1 MSFIFNPLVRCRKAP
16 SGPPFFMALG
26 MVMSFCRMGRVRRMG
41 TSLNVSTP
49 PAMTHDACPHKIFS
63 TALVMATLEEMHA

>member
-1 MSFIFNPLVRCRKAP
+1 
-16 SGPPFFMALG
+16 MALG